1 MSFSDTQKVSIRRYL
16 GYPLGFYDLNY
27 RLESM
32 MDKVGSSVV
41 EQTAVET
48 ILTELAT
55 VDAAVASS
63 GATASSTGAL
73 KAITGDVEWYSPSES
88 GSSSSETVNA
98 LGRGKMLIERLRQ
111 SFGVELGG
119 RYFGTA
125 PPFNGEMALG

>member
-1 MSFSDTQKVSIRRYL
+1 MAFTDAQKVSIRRYL

-32 MDKVGSSVV
+32 MDKVGASAV
-41 EQTAVET
+41 EQAAVET
-48 ILTELAT
+48 ILAELVT
-55 VDAAVASS
+55 VDAAIATAGASASS
-63 GATASSTGAL
+63 AGSL
-73 KAITGDVEWYSPSES
+73 KAIVGDVEWYNTTTES
-88 GSSSSETVNA
+88 NTSSIDA

-125 PPFNGEMALG
+125 PPFAGEMALG